1 MPRKY
6 REAAEPGAGRGHQS
20 VNAMRPKHKTRQ
32 HTQSP
37 PTHAM
42 GREHQ
47 ARGTEGSRTHYFPD
61 RGTHWSKGQQRFWF
75 KNETRPRGTR
85 QSERATRVHHRNQTQ
100 SHTKRAENKAQG
112 GKKDHRPKRGANVVK
127 GAERGTRAAGWSTKS
142 ALFSC

>member
-47 ARGTEGSRTHYFPD
+47 ARGTEGSRTHYLPD
-61 RGTHWSKGQQRFWF
+61 RGTHWSKGQLRFWF
-75 KNETRPRGTR
+75 KNETRRGQGLNCT
-85 QSERATRVHHRNQTQ
+85 N
-100 SHTKRAENKAQG
+100 SHVRMACYLEA
-112 GKKDHRPKRGANVVK
+112 K
-127 GAERGTRAAGWSTKS
+127 G
-142 ALFSC
+142 C

>member
-47 ARGTEGSRTHYFPD
+47 ARGTEGSRTHYLPD
-61 RGTHWSKGQQRFWF
+61 RGTHWSKGQLRFWF
-75 KNETRPRGTR
+75 KNETRLFGEAAPKIQDVAALVDVGT
-85 QSERATRVHHRNQTQ
+85 
-100 SHTKRAENKAQG
+100 
-112 GKKDHRPKRGANVVK
+112 
-127 GAERGTRAAGWSTKS
+127 
-142 ALFSC
+142 

>member
-47 ARGTEGSRTHYFPD
+47 ARGTEGSRTHYLPD
-61 RGTHWSKGQQRFWF
+61 RGTHWSKGQLRFWF
-75 KNETRPRGTR
+75 KNETRPSSKV
-85 QSERATRVHHRNQTQ
+85 QKSK
-100 SHTKRAENKAQG
+100 S
-112 GKKDHRPKRGANVVK
+112 PKVQK
-127 GAERGTRAAGWSTKS
+127 FED
-142 ALFSC
+142 